1 MLPIKRVS
9 DRRSHEELAPARVSR
24 AAQLAASLG
33 RSRVALSLCL
43 VGATALGCG
52 NAIYA
57 FESSSAASKVEE
69 ARELGAEELA
79 AFEYYIALE
88 YLKKARS
95 EAAEADYG
103 DAINFAETSGK
114 HADKAIKISRDAH
127 RGAGR

>member
-1 MLPIKRVS
+1 MC
-9 DRRSHEELAPARVSR
+9 
-24 AAQLAASLG
+24 
-33 RSRVALSLCL
+33 VALTS
-43 VGATALGCG
+43 GCG

-57 FESSSAASKVEE
+57 FQSSSAQSKVEE

-79 AFEYYIALE
+79 AYEYYIALE

-103 DAINFAETSGK
+103 DAIKFAETSET